1 MRCGTAMKTTSSTR
15 AAGARPYCR
24 AALLCLGFLTAV
36 LGAYLAGVNSND
48 TRTPAALD
56 PLCRAADDEI
66 ASSLAGPADAALGSF
81 CDRGGAGG
89 NGGADGGAATLPRGA
104 VNGPVNAAP
113 DRMNNTSTM
122 IQDEAARAPLRVGC
136 SHRLTIARII
146 VCNACHELRMIL
158 LVYHYS
164 LMVYIQYHR
173 RVTYHHCNTIEY
185 R

>member
-1 MRCGTAMKTTSSTR
+1 MYT
-15 AAGARPYCR
+15 
-24 AALLCLGFLTAV
+24 L
-36 LGAYLAGVNSND
+36 NSHQH
-48 TRTPAALD
+48 
-56 PLCRAADDEI
+56 DDLYI
-66 ASSLAGPADAALGSF
+66 IVTV
-81 CDRGGAGG
+81 
-89 NGGADGGAATLPRGA
+89 GAASYVMVTYRNEVTRVLVGDPA
-104 VNGPVNAAP
+104 
-113 DRMNNTSTM
+113 
-122 IQDEAARAPLRVGC
+122 LRVGC